1 MIFETIRAL
10 LAEQLGFEESEITNK
25 AFLSD
30 DLQAQESDL
39 QEIMILLEQEYE
51 LEWTDEDLHHME
63 TVRDLVS
70 FIENQVL

>member
-1 MIFETIRAL
+1 MVFETIRAL

-25 AFLSD
+25 SFLSD

-51 LEWTDEDLHHME
+51 LEWTDEDLRHME